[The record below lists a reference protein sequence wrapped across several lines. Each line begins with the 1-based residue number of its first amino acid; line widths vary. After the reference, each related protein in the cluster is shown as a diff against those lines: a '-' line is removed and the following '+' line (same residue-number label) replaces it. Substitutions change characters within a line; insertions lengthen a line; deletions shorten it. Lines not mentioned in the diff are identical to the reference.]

1 MLAYRREPRTFWM
14 VELTRQIL
22 DNSNV
27 EIIYFVKSL
36 SEKTS
41 GPFHMELDEVRE
53 TRELQALKIE
63 ISKLRWCS
71 SWKYNHGQKAT
82 SWP

>member
-71 SWKYNHGQKAT
+71 SWKYNRGQKAT